1 MVEIIKNLYLCS
13 WSDAQDLA
21 PTLDNLLI
29 VNCTKDLRAL
39 TVGTYRVAIDD
50 HHKHEDTL
58 KLNEQILAVTKKI
71 DNHLA
76 SGPVIVHCLAG
87 RQRSAAV
94 VASYLMIYHHLDVPG
109 VIDFIKSKKRDA
121 FFPEIN
127 FIETLNYVKDLKNE

>member
-29 VNCTKDLRAL
+29 VNCTKDLRSL
-39 TVGTYRVAIDD
+39 TAGTYRIAIDD

-58 KLNEQILAVTKKI
+58 KLNEQILEVTEKI
-71 DNHLA
+71 HNHLA

-94 VASYLMIYHHLDVPG
+94 VASYLMIYLDMD
-109 VIDFIKSKKRDA
+109 IEQAIIFIKSKKREA

-127 FIETLNYVKDLKNE
+127 FIETLNYIKDLKNE

>member
-29 VNCTKDLRAL
+29 VNCTRDLREL
-39 TVGTYRVAIDD
+39 TRNTYRVAIDD

-58 KLNEQILAVTKKI
+58 KLNENIIEVTEKI
-71 DNHLA
+71 HNHLA

-94 VASYLMIYHHLDVPG
+94 VASYLMLYHFLDVTQS
-109 VIDFIKSKKRDA
+109 INFIKSKKREA

-127 FIETLNYVKDLKNE
+127 FIETLNYVNSQNKD